1 MVDSDV
7 ITFFLTFEKVCDLHD
22 IDKGLWGRLLT
33 PQLTPQAMKV
43 FLRLSSADAKKNCDT
58 AKRAILAYYK
68 LSAQTYLKEFRS
80 MKRTGKDT

>member
-43 FLRLSSADAKKNCDT
+43 FLRLSSADAKKTVTRLNAPYSHIT
-58 AKRAILAYYK
+58 SSALKLILKNFAV
-68 LSAQTYLKEFRS
+68 
-80 MKRTGKDT
+80 